1 MTDSWEDNLW
11 TDATRASYL
20 EAGEAAIAALR
31 SHLDVVSAASG
42 DADEQR
48 IDDSAET
55 TRQAFIALSDA
66 QFGYSSTVAP
76 FSLLEDEDD
85 DEHDHEHGTG
95 HPEADAG
102 HDKISILVRRDF
114 QLTSEPELIAAGRA
128 AYSQVPDEDAAD
140 IDIDDVD
147 DLGRALFQIVQAGGI
162 DALSDVAGLEPVAGI
177 VLALGRDELMSED
190 ELDDLMEDPAEL
202 FAGEGDI
209 LYSQA
214 EVWSE

>member
-20 EAGEAAIAALR
+20 EAGEAAIDALR
-31 SHLDVVSAASG
+31 SHLAVVAAASS

-55 TRQAFIALSDA
+55 TRLAFVALSDA

-76 FSLLEDEDD
+76 FSLLEDEDED
-85 DEHDHEHGTG
+85 DTDEAEHTSVDS
-95 HPEADAG
+95 A
-102 HDKISILVRRDF
+102 HDKISLLVRRDF

-128 AYSQVPDEDAAD
+128 AYSQVSAEDAVD
-140 IDIDDVD
+140 LDIDDVD

-162 DALSDVAGLEPVAGI
+162 DALSDVEGLEPVSGI
-177 VLALGRDELMSED
+177 VLAVSRDELMTEEDLD
-190 ELDDLMEDPAEL
+190 ELIDDPTEL
-202 FAGEGDI
+202 FAGEGEV

>member
-20 EAGEAAIAALR
+20 EAGEAAIVALR
-31 SHLDVVSAASG
+31 SHLSVVAATSS
-42 DADEQR
+42 DADETL

-55 TRQAFIALSDA
+55 TRLAFVALSDA
-66 QFGYSSTVAP
+66 QFNFSSTVAP
-76 FSLLEDEDD
+76 FSLLEEEDD
-85 DEHDHEHGTG
+85 DEGSATEDHAHHTHDR
-95 HPEADAG
+95 

-114 QLTSEPELIAAGRA
+114 ELTSEIELIAAGQTA
-128 AYSQVPDEDAAD
+128 LSQVASDEATD
-140 IDIDDVD
+140 IDTEDVD
-147 DLGRALFQIVQAGGI
+147 DVGRALFQIVQAGGI

-177 VLALGRDELMSED
+177 VLALGRDELMSEED
-190 ELDDLMEDPAEL
+190 LDDLMEDPAEL
-202 FAGEGDI
+202 FAGEGEI

>member
-11 TDATRASYL
+11 TEATRASYL
-20 EAGEAAIAALR
+20 EAGEAAIDALR
-31 SHLDVVSAASG
+31 SHLAVVAAASS

-55 TRQAFIALSDA
+55 TRLAFVALSDA

-76 FSLLEDEDD
+76 FSLLEDEDED
-85 DEHDHEHGTG
+85 DTDEAEHTS
-95 HPEADAG
+95 ADST
-102 HDKISILVRRDF
+102 HDKISLLVRRDF

-128 AYSQVPDEDAAD
+128 AYSQVSAEDAVD
-140 IDIDDVD
+140 LDIDDVD

-162 DALSDVAGLEPVAGI
+162 DALSDVEGLEPVSGI
-177 VLALGRDELMSED
+177 VLAVSRDELMTEEDLD
-190 ELDDLMEDPAEL
+190 ELIDDPTEL
-202 FAGEGDI
+202 FAGEGEV

>member
-20 EAGEAAIAALR
+20 EAGEAAIDALR
-31 SHLDVVSAASG
+31 SHLAVVAAASS

-55 TRQAFIALSDA
+55 TRLAFVALSDA

-85 DEHDHEHGTG
+85 ADEAEHTS
-95 HPEADAG
+95 ADSA
-102 HDKISILVRRDF
+102 HDKISLLVRRDF

-128 AYSQVPDEDAAD
+128 AYSQVSAEDAVD
-140 IDIDDVD
+140 LDIDDVD

-162 DALSDVAGLEPVAGI
+162 DALSDVEGLEPVSGI
-177 VLALGRDELMSED
+177 VLAVSRDELMTEEDLD
-190 ELDDLMEDPAEL
+190 ELIDDPTEL
-202 FAGEGDI
+202 FAGEGEV